1 MCPVPFAFNSR
12 SPFDA
17 SLVIDVIPDRSL
29 PKLIVSVS
37 GSVAAVVIPPVPTNN
52 AVCPAFTVT
61 TDESS
66 PAILSPA
73 VPRT

>member
-12 SPFDA
+12 LPFDA

-37 GSVAAVVIPPVPTNN
+37 GSVAAVVIPPVPAN
-52 AVCPAFTVT
+52 
-61 TDESS
+61 
-66 PAILSPA
+66 L
-73 VPRT
+73 